1 MLLLSLKENTMATK
15 KNNKKTEKK
24 TVVVDEL
31 TLYKTFADEVSEVHY
46 SLFHL
51 KDDVFIGEVSNKEL
65 IERLFEM
72 CHALNK
78 ALDTIEVLEDDG
90 CDDDEDYWF
99 THGG

>member
-1 MLLLSLKENTMATK
+1 MATK
-15 KNNKKTEKK
+15 KNNKKKTEKK

-72 CHALNK
+72 CHALDK
-78 ALDTIEVLEDDG
+78 ALDTVEVVQDDG
-90 CDDDEDYWF
+90 YDDDEDEWF
-99 THGG
+99 TAIG

>member
-1 MLLLSLKENTMATK
+1 MATK
-15 KNNKKTEKK
+15 KNNKKKTEKK

-65 IERLFEM
+65 VERLFEL
-72 CHALNK
+72 CHALDK
-78 ALDTIEVLEDDG
+78 ALDTIEVVQDDG
-90 CDDDEDYWF
+90 YDDDDDDWYI
-99 THGG
+99 TSG